1 MALKIVSGDVFNE
14 ALAFDEKNKPVILVH
29 GCNAQGVMGSGVAA
43 LVKKLYP
50 FAFDAYRAEHN
61 DFGLV
66 LGDVVFASTPAGD
79 DDNCSVTVANAITQQ
94 NYGRDG
100 KLYVS
105 YDAVVE
111 SMLKVAA
118 VAKTRNVPVIFPM
131 IGGGLGGGDIKRLTA
146 IFQAAFHDVD
156 ATLYVQD

>member
-1 MALKIVSGDVFNE
+1 MALKIESGDVFNAALEMNE
-14 ALAFDEKNKPVILVH
+14 ANKVVILVH

-50 FAFDAYRAEHN
+50 YAFEAYRQEYN

-66 LGDVVFASTPAGD
+66 TGSVVWGRSKD
-79 DDNCSVTVANAITQQ
+79 SCVLVANAITQE

-111 SMLKVAA
+111 SMMDIAA
-118 VAKTRNVPVIFPM
+118 YAKKHNVPVVFPM

-146 IFQAAFHDVD
+146 IFQAVFHDVD
-156 ATLYVQD
+156 ATLYVQE

>member
-1 MALKIVSGDVFNE
+1 MTLKIDSGDVFNE
-14 ALAFDEKNKPVILVH
+14 ALAMHEAGKNVILIH

-50 FAFDAYRAEHN
+50 YAFEAYRKEFN

-66 LGDVVFASTPAGD
+66 TGSVVWGRSKD
-79 DDNCSVTVANAITQQ
+79 SRVIVANAITQE
-94 NYGRDG
+94 NYGRDSN
-100 KLYVS
+100 KVYVS
-105 YDAVVE
+105 YDAVVD
-111 SMLKVAA
+111 SMLE
-118 VAKTRNVPVIFPM
+118 VAKYAKQHNVRVILPFV
-131 IGGGLGGGDIKRLTA
+131 GGGLANGDRKRLTA

>member
-14 ALAFDEKNKPVILVH
+14 ALAMNEAGKNVILIH

-43 LVKKLYP
+43 LVKRLYP
-50 FAFDAYRAEHN
+50 YAFEAYKAEHR

-66 LGDVVFASTPAGD
+66 LGDVVYGMPKDGY
-79 DDNCSVTVANAITQQ
+79 VVVANAITQQ

-105 YDAVVE
+105 YDAVVD
-111 SMLKVAA
+111 SLLN
-118 VAKTRNVPVIFPM
+118 VAKFAKTNKFPVIFPM

-156 ATLYVQD
+156 ATLYLKDE

>member
-1 MALKIVSGDVFNE
+1 MALKIESGDVFNE
-14 ALAFDEKNKPVILVH
+14 ALAKNEAGKPVILAH

-50 FAFDAYRAEHN
+50 YAFEQYRQEHN

-66 LGDVVFASTPAGD
+66 LGDVVFATDATSK
-79 DDNCSVTVANAITQQ
+79 VVVANAITQE

-100 KLYVS
+100 KVYVS
-105 YDAVVE
+105 YDGVVD
-111 SMLKVAA
+111 SMMKVAA
-118 VAKTRNVPVIFPM
+118 YAKDRNATVIFPF
-131 IGGGLGGGDIKRLTA
+131 IGGGLAGGDRKRLTA
-146 IFQAAFHDVD
+146 IFEAVFHDVD

>member
-1 MALKIVSGDVFNE
+1 MALKIESGDVFNE
-14 ALAFDEKNKPVILVH
+14 ALRMNEDRKPVILVH
-29 GCNAQGVMGSGVAA
+29 GCNAAGVMGSACAA

-50 FAFDAYRAEHN
+50 YAFDAYRQEHN

-66 LGDVVFASTPAGD
+66 LGDVVFATEPGSY
-79 DDNCSVTVANAITQQ
+79 VTVANAITQQ

-105 YDAVVE
+105 YDAVVD
-111 SMLKVAA
+111 SLQKVAQWSR
-118 VAKTRNVPVIFPM
+118 KTNSRVIFPM
-131 IGGGLGGGDIKRLTA
+131 IGGGLGGGDRKRLTA
-146 IFQAAFHDVD
+146 IFQAVFHDVD